1 MEMLAESKNLYIV
14 GRYDEAIMYFKGSK
28 RRLACV
34 GEFGS
39 YPSDAYID
47 PEEKFCIVIGTR
59 IIKYFLI
66 EPYDEYAL
74 GRTSSHW
81 VETTEIEYYKQIDE
95 VTASYIA
102 VTLINGEKKK
112 YDVNTLEEIKE
123 DK

>member
-1 MEMLAESKNLYIV
+1 MEILAESKNLYIE
-14 GRYDEAIMYFKGSK
+14 GRGEEAIMYFKGSK
-28 RRLACV
+28 RLLACV
-34 GEFGS
+34 GEFRS
-39 YPSDAYID
+39 PPSDAYID

-59 IIKYFLI
+59 IIKYYLI
-66 EPYDEYAL
+66 EPYEEYSL

-81 VETTEIEYYKQIDE
+81 VETTEIDYYKQIDE

-102 VTLINGEKKK
+102 VTLSDGEKKK